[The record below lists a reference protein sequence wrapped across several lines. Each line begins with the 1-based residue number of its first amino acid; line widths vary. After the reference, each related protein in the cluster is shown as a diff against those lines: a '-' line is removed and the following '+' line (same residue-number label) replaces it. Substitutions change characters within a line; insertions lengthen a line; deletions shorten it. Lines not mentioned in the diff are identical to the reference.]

1 MNDEEDLKRKDINK
15 KRDDEEDLKRK
26 DRNKKRD
33 DDEDDDEGGGI
44 FDTISEFVS
53 KILGK

>member
-1 MNDEEDLKRKDINK
+1 MNDEEDLKRKDRNK
-15 KRDDEEDLKRK
+15 KRDEEEDLKRK

-44 FDTISEFVS
+44 FDTILEFVG